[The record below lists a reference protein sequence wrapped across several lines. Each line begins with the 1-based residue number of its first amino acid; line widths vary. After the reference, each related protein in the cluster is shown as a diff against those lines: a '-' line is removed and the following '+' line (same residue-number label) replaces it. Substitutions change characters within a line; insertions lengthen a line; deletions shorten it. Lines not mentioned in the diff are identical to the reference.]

1 MNCNNKYVGGKEASR
16 ILGVHQRT
24 LYQWEEKGLID
35 TIRTPGNKRLYNVE
49 KYLRENSDQI
59 NCPVVEDFKKFDE
72 GDEKLNIS
80 YVRVSSRAQKDDLER
95 QKKLISEK
103 YPNHMMI
110 EDIGSGVNFNRR
122 GLKKIISL
130 AIDGRIKELVIAY
143 KDRLARIGYELIEN
157 LIKEYSEGEI
167 KIMNKRDD
175 LEPEEELMSDMLE
188 IMNVFVAKRNGLR
201 KYRNKEKDKKNKKNK
216 KDK

>member
-1 MNCNNKYVGGKEASR
+1 M
-16 ILGVHQRT
+16 
-24 LYQWEEKGLID
+24 
-35 TIRTPGNKRLYNVE
+35 
-49 KYLRENSDQI
+49 RENGDQI
-59 NCPVVEDFKKFDE
+59 DCRIIEDFNKFDE
-72 GDEKLNIS
+72 SKDKLNIS

-95 QKKLISEK
+95 QKKLISEN
-103 YPNHMMI
+103 YPDHLMI
-110 EDIGSGVNFNRR
+110 EDIESGVNFNRR

-130 AIDGRIKELVIAY
+130 SIDGRVKELVIAY

-157 LIKEYSEGEI
+157 IIKEYSEGEI

-201 KYRNKEKDKKNKKNK
+201 KYRIKEKRKPKVKG
-216 KDK
+216 